1 MARRRAKQTAMPR
14 EARALLVL
22 VLAAVAVTGWY
33 LKHHRQSPPTPTPAP
48 TVAADSVRIAT
59 WNLKHF
65 ALRPGLQLATVA
77 SIINDGGFDIV
88 AIQEVKKEGEAV
100 DRLLNTLGPPW
111 RGTSFS
117 PMTGNYERF
126 VFIYR
131 GDRVVETMK
140 PRFVQDQEAGVFDR
154 TPYLAGFR
162 CGNFDFL
169 LLSVHL
175 SYTDVA
181 RRQAEARA
189 LARIA
194 TRLVA
199 SSTEKDLIVV
209 GDFNE
214 EKRRNF
220 LSDFDAM
227 RWSRL
232 IGQGTNLSGRETYDN
247 ILIDPTLTREY
258 SRNSGVVKFDETR
271 FDNDD
276 KAAAEQVSDHRPAW
290 ADFATDQPDDD

>member
-1 MARRRAKQTAMPR
+1 MARRRKKPGLPR
-14 EARALLVL
+14 EAQLLLGLLLVA
-22 VLAAVAVTGWY
+22 AAVVGWY
-33 LKHHRQSPPTPTPAP
+33 FQQGPQAPGPQPPTPTV
-48 TVAADSVRIAT
+48 TADAVRIAT

-77 SIINDGGFDIV
+77 SIIHDGGFDIV

-111 RGTSFS
+111 RATSFS

-131 GDRVVETMK
+131 GDRVAETAK
-140 PRFVQDQEAGVFDR
+140 PRFVQDPEAGVFDR

-194 TRLVA
+194 ARLVA
-199 SSTEKDLIVV
+199 ASVEKDLIVV

-247 ILIDPTLTREY
+247 ILIDRKFTGEY
-258 SRNSGVVKFDETR
+258 AGKAGVVKFDETR

-276 KAAAEQVSDHRPAW
+276 KSAAEQVSDHRPAW
-290 ADFATDQPDDD
+290 ADFAANQPDDD